1 MHAPPAGKPA
11 VQEGKEFPSGAE
23 WHSLGGMGDT
33 SEFSLAV
40 RLFLK
45 AYPWRRIDPVPWTPL
60 TRPLAASKLA
70 LVSTAG
76 FVAPGQTPFDEGVKG
91 GDWSLREIPGDADVR
106 GFTECHRSESFDH
119 TGMQQD
125 PNLAFPLDRARELAA
140 AGRVGSL
147 NRRHYSV
154 MGSIT
159 ATGRFQKETAPAI
172 AEALVADQVDVA
184 LLVPV

>member
-1 MHAPPAGKPA
+1 
-11 VQEGKEFPSGAE
+11 
-23 WHSLGGMGDT
+23 MGDA

-45 AYPWRRIDPVPWTPL
+45 AYPWRRIEPVPWTPL
-60 TRPLAASKLA
+60 RRPLAQSKLA

-76 FVAPGQTPFDEGVKG
+76 IVAPGQTPFDDAVKG
-91 GDWSLREIPGDADVR
+91 GDWSFREIRGDADPHQFV
-106 GFTECHRSESFDH
+106 ECHRSESFDH
-119 TGMQQD
+119 AGIQAD
-125 PNLAFPLDRARELAA
+125 ANLAFPLDPARALVA
-140 AGRVGSL
+140 AGRVGAL
-147 NRRHYSV
+147 NHRHFSV

-172 AEALVADQVDVA
+172 AGALAADQADVA